1 MYEISSV
8 IYILQKNKKIMNY
21 IQEGIRKGIIS
32 FDAEQKYITYIAQN
46 KKRNYQNPEEKVQAE
61 TFCKLVLEYG
71 YATTHIQLYVTVK
84 MGVSDKEADIVVY
97 TNETCE
103 QPYIVVECK
112 KEDISEMEFK
122 EAVKQAFSYAH
133 ALAGT
138 TKFIWV
144 TKGNKEEFYKFNKDK
159 NSKEA
164 IADIPYFGETD
175 TKKYKYAK
183 AGFYKDKIRGKEE
196 TVKAEDIRPIEE
208 SNLTRI
214 FKQAH
219 DALWAGGEL
228 NPSQAFDELDKLV
241 FCKIWDEKNTKK
253 GEPYKFQIYTEFFS
267 EDPAEQE
274 KKSLEALQKRIVAL
288 YDKGKEKDPE
298 IFNKPIDL
306 SPERIKTIV
315 EYFQSISLSE
325 TDLDS
330 KGKAFE
336 TFLGTYFRGEFGQ
349 YFTPRNVVKF
359 AVDVLKINN
368 ESRVLDTSCGSGGF
382 LLYVLDKVRR
392 QADELYDITN
402 PKEAVEHYNYWHT
415 FAEKNLFGIE
425 INDQISRVAKM
436 NMIIHDDGHT
446 NVVTHDGLF
455 EIETI
460 AKNTGNK
467 GFARNFF
474 DFVVTNPP
482 FGSIVKQSE
491 KSYMQVDSSTAP
503 YYSFALKELNWVD
516 KLLKPQ
522 HKATG
527 RENQSTEILF
537 LEQIHN
543 CLKAGGYAAVVVPDG
558 ILTNSSLAYVREGLE
573 EKFRIVAVVSLPQT
587 AFTHTGAGVKSSVLF
602 LKKHDD
608 KTTEKIRQK
617 KQALQE
623 QAAKKLQFTTQIEQW
638 EKEKKELKKSPATPK
653 GGVVTAKTHPSG
665 VGGLEEINEK
675 IATFKEELEEL
686 YQTEKQNG
694 LIDYPIF
701 MAIAENIGYD
711 ATGKT
716 IAQNDLTDIT
726 TELRQFIEA
735 IENGQEHFFA

>member
-1 MYEISSV
+1 MD
-8 IYILQKNKKIMNY
+8 YIE
-21 IQEGIRKGIIS
+21 EGIKRKLIS
-32 FDAEQKYITYIAQN
+32 FDEEKKYITYVFQN
-46 KKRNYQNPEEKVQAE
+46 KKRSYQNPEEKVQAE

-71 YATTHIQLYVTVK
+71 YSDKQIQLFVTVK
-84 MGVSDKEADIVVY
+84 MGVSEKEADMIVY
-97 TNETCE
+97 TDETCK
-103 QPYIVVECK
+103 QPYIIVECK
-112 KEDISEMEFK
+112 KADISEMEFK

-138 TKFIWV
+138 TKYVWI
-144 TKGNKEEFYKFNKDK
+144 TKGNKEEFYKFDKEKDT
-159 NSKEA
+159 KET
-164 IADIPYFGETD
+164 IADIPYFGDNTE
-175 TKKYKYAK
+175 KEHKYAK
-183 AGFYKDKIRGKEE
+183 GGFYTAKVKGKDEKI
-196 TVKAEDIRPIEE
+196 KAQDLQPIAE
-208 SNLTRI
+208 SELTRI

-228 NPSQAFDELDKLV
+228 NPSQAFDELDKLI

-253 GEPYKFQIYTEFFS
+253 GEPYEFQVRTENI
-267 EDPAEQE
+267 DNL
-274 KKSLEALQKRIVAL
+274 KIRVLKL
-288 YDKGKEKDPE
+288 YDKGKAKDPE

-306 SPERIKTIV
+306 TAERIKTIV

-392 QADELYDITN
+392 QADALFDISQ
-402 PKEAVEHYNYWHT
+402 PKEAIEHFNHWHT

-455 EIETI
+455 EVETI

-467 GFARNFF
+467 GFARNSF

-491 KSYMQVDSSTAP
+491 KSYMQVNSNTAP
-503 YYSFALKELNWVD
+503 YYNFSLKELNWID
-516 KLLKPQ
+516 KILKPQ
-522 HKATG
+522 HKTTG

-543 CLKAGGYAAVVVPDG
+543 CLKTGGYAAVVVPDG
-558 ILTNSSLAYVREGLE
+558 ILTNSSLQYVRDGIE

-587 AFTHTGAGVKSSVLF
+587 AFTHTGAGVKSSILF
-602 LKKHDD
+602 LKKQSQHIFEGIKKAKDNLQSKIAQD
-608 KTTEKIRQK
+608 KDLLSKIEAWEKAKKDFQKEAKKAKETEN
-617 KQALQE
+617 QALFEKCQE
-623 QAAKKLQFTTQIEQW
+623 KTEEANEQIQ
-638 EKEKKELKKSPATPK
+638 
-653 GGVVTAKTHPSG
+653 
-665 VGGLEEINEK
+665 N
-675 IATFKEELEEL
+675 FREELDEL
-686 YQTEKQNG
+686 YQTEKAKI
-694 LIDYPIF
+694 LDYPIF

-716 IAQNDLTDIT
+716 TSQNDLTEISQ
-726 TELRQFIEA
+726 ELSKFIEA
-735 IENGQEHFFA
+735 IENGQDHFFV

>member
-1 MYEISSV
+1 MDLIKEGI
-8 IYILQKNKKIMNY
+8 NKKI
-21 IQEGIRKGIIS
+21 IEL
-32 FDAEQKYITYIAQN
+32 DAENKYITYVFQN
-46 KKRNYQNPEEKVQAE
+46 KKRSYQNPEEKVQAE
-61 TFCKLVLEYG
+61 TFCKLILEYG
-71 YATTHIQLYVTVK
+71 YSEKQIQQFVTVK
-84 MGVSDKEADIVVY
+84 MGVSEKEADMIVY
-97 TNETCE
+97 TDETCT
-103 QPYIVVECK
+103 QPYIIVECK
-112 KEDISEMEFK
+112 KADISEMEFK

-138 TKFIWV
+138 TKYVWI
-144 TKGNKEEFYKFNKDK
+144 TKGNKEEFYKFNKEKDT
-159 NSKEA
+159 KET
-164 IADIPYFGETD
+164 IADIPYFGD
-175 TKKYKYAK
+175 TTEKEHKYAK
-183 AGFYKDKIRGKEE
+183 GRFYIAKVKGKDEKI
-196 TVKAEDIRPIEE
+196 TAQDLQPISE
-208 SNLTRI
+208 SELTRI

-228 NPSQAFDELDKLV
+228 NPSQAFDELDKLI

-253 GEPYKFQIYTEFFS
+253 GEPYEFQVRTENI
-267 EDPAEQE
+267 ENL
-274 KKSLEALQKRIVAL
+274 KTRVLKL
-288 YDKGKEKDPE
+288 YDKGKTKDPE

-306 SPERIKTIV
+306 TAERIKTIV

-392 QADELYDITN
+392 QADDIFDISQ
-402 PKEAVEHYNYWHT
+402 PKEAVEHFNHWHD
-415 FAEKNLFGIE
+415 FAAKNLFGIE

-455 EIETI
+455 EVETI
-460 AKNTGNK
+460 ANNTGNK
-467 GFARNFF
+467 GFARNSF

-491 KSYMQVDSSTAP
+491 KSYMQVDSNTAP
-503 YYSFALKELNWVD
+503 YYNFALKELNWID
-516 KLLKPQ
+516 KLQKPN
-522 HKATG
+522 HKTTG

-543 CLKAGGYAAVVVPDG
+543 CLKTGGYAAVVVPDG

-587 AFTHTGAGVKSSVLF
+587 TFTHTGAGVKSSVIF
-602 LKKHDD
+602 LKKYDE
-608 KTTEKIRQK
+608 KTTAIIRNK
-617 KQALQE
+617 KQELQ
-623 QAAKKLQFTTQIEQW
+623 ANLAKKLQFIAKIEAW
-638 EKEKKELKKSPATPK
+638 ETEKKKLKKSPLTPK
-653 GGVVTAKTHPSG
+653 GGIITSKTPPSG
-665 VGGLEEINEK
+665 DGGLEEINEK
-675 IATFKEELEEL
+675 IANFKEELEEL
-686 YQTEKQNG
+686 YQTEKQNA
-694 LIDYPIF
+694 LPDYPIF

-716 IAQNDLTDIT
+716 IAQNDLTEIT
-726 TELRQFIEA
+726 AELSKFIEA
-735 IENGQEHFFA
+735 IENGQDHFFV